1 MMTAYILW
9 FLLAGLGAHRFY
21 LKRAMSGL
29 FLAFMNFF
37 GVIALMLG
45 TTQNVPEYLII
56 GGTTLLAVA
65 AWWLLDAFFIP
76 SMVHQLNDANRP
88 ASYVSLGAVNLD
100 PSFSATMAG
109 AEISQNDGH
118 SKSSLPEGYEMPWRK
133 ERNKPTVV
141 RYRSDD

>member
-1 MMTAYILW
+1 MMTAYMLW

-29 FLAFMNFF
+29 FLALMNFF
-37 GVIALMLG
+37 GIAASLLG
-45 TTQNVPEYLII
+45 VMQNMPEYLMI

-76 SMVHQLNDANRP
+76 GMVRQLNDTDRP
-88 ASYVSLGAVNLD
+88 RSFVSLGAVNMD

-109 AEISQNDGH
+109 ADVPREAG
-118 SKSSLPEGYEMPWRK
+118 SKKANLPEDFEMPWRK
-133 ERNKPTVV
+133 KQEKPTVV